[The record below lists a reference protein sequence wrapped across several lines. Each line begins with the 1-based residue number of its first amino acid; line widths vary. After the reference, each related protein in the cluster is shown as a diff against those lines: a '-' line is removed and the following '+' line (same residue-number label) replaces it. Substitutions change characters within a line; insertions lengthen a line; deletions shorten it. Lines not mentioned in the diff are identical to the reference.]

1 MLYYFEC
8 ISNINQNVSHETIY
22 LLFMDYYKHIKTRS
36 IQINTVYL
44 SLENYL
50 FEYYNAT
57 DWYKISEIICFY
69 IYLRILYLHLLV
81 NNGTF

>member
-1 MLYYFEC
+1 
-8 ISNINQNVSHETIY
+8 
-22 LLFMDYYKHIKTRS
+22 MDYYKYIKTRS
-36 IQINTVYL
+36 IQINTADL

-57 DWYKISEIICFY
+57 DWQKISEIIYFY